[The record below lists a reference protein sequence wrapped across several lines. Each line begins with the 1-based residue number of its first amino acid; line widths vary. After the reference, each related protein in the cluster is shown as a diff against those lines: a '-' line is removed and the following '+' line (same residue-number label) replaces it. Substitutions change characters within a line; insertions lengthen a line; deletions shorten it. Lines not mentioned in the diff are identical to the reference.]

1 MIFNHR
7 KENMLKEKYNITG
20 MSCAACSAKVEKVV
34 GKLEGVENVAVN
46 LLTNSMQVEYKED
59 KLSSND
65 IIKNINKENNL
76 K

>member
-46 LLTNSMQVEYKED
+46 L
-59 KLSSND
+59 
-65 IIKNINKENNL
+65 
-76 K
+76 